1 MYFDCRSFKLTI
13 MLEQLFNLVKEQAGS
28 SIIQNPDI
36 PNDRNE
42 EAIAD
47 VTNNISGG
55 LQDALAGGR
64 FNEVLSLLG
73 GQGGDVQS
81 NPLANQ
87 LSGNAEQSLM
97 EKFNLNQGQAGGI
110 VSSLLPAVLKR
121 FISKTN
127 DPGDNSFDL
136 QGIFSSLTGGKS
148 AGLDLQGILG
158 RLTQGGLDR
167 DGDGDTDMNDIVNM
181 VKGGAA
187 QQRQQSGGGG
197 MMEFVKGLFR

>member
-1 MYFDCRSFKLTI
+1 

-36 PNDRNE
+36 PNERNE
-42 EAIAD
+42 EAVSD
-47 VTNNISGG
+47 VTNNIAGG
-55 LQDALAGGR
+55 LQQALAGGQ
-64 FNEVLSLLG
+64 FNDVLSLLG
-73 GQGGDVQS
+73 GKGGDLQN
-81 NPLANQ
+81 NPLAGQ

-97 EKFNLNQGQAGGI
+97 NKFNLNQSQAGGI
-110 VSSLLPAVLKR
+110 VSSLLPGVLQK

-136 QGIFSSLTGGKS
+136 QGIFSSLTGGKTG
-148 AGLDLQGILG
+148 GLDLQGMLS
-158 RLTQGGLDR
+158 RVTQGGLDK

-187 QQRQQSGGGG
+187 EQQQQGGGG
-197 MMEFVKGLFR
+197 MMDLVKGLFSR

>member
-1 MYFDCRSFKLTI
+1 

-36 PNDRNE
+36 PNERND

-55 LQDALAGGR
+55 LQQALAGGQ
-64 FNEVLSLLG
+64 FNDVLSLLG
-73 GQGGDVQS
+73 GRGGDLQS

-87 LSGNAEQSLM
+87 LSGNAAQSLM

-110 VSSLLPAVLKR
+110 VSSLLPGVLQK

-136 QGIFSSLTGGKS
+136 QGIFSSLTGGKTG
-148 AGLDLQGILG
+148 GLDLQGLLG
-158 RLTQGGLDR
+158 RVTQGGLDR
-167 DGDGDTDMNDIVNM
+167 DGDGDTDMSDIINM

-187 QQRQQSGGGG
+187 QQQQEQGSGGG
-197 MMEFVKGLFR
+197 MMDLVKGLFGR